1 MHFCRITPEFEV
13 NRMSVLKITNL
24 HASVEGKE
32 ILKGVNLTISEGETV
47 ALLGPN
53 GHGKSTLFNVIMGH
67 PRYEVTEG
75 SIYFD
80 DINVLELPTDERS
93 KLGLFLGMQL
103 PSEIPGVINSDFLK
117 AAVNARRE
125 KPISTYNFYKL
136 LDSATKELK
145 MPFDLATRS
154 LNEGFS
160 GGEKKRNEILQLE
173 LLQPK
178 IALLDEIDSGLDV
191 DAMQV
196 VANVIKKEQS
206 NGRGFLI
213 ISHYARLYDLV
224 KPTRAVVMINGRIAL
239 DGGPEI
245 FKRID
250 QTGYEFIKTEY
261 GIEIEKDEQEM
272 NKVSIGSCAVKDAI
286 K

>member
-1 MHFCRITPEFEV
+1 
-13 NRMSVLKITNL
+13 MSVLKIINL
-24 HASVEGKE
+24 HASVDGKE
-32 ILKGVNLTISEGETV
+32 ILKGVNLEIKEGETV

-67 PRYEVTEG
+67 PKYAVTEG
-75 SIYFD
+75 SIFFD
-80 DINVLELPTDERS
+80 DQDVLTMSTDERS
-93 KLGLFLGMQL
+93 KLGLFLGMQS

-125 KPISTYNFYKL
+125 KPISTYNFYKI
-136 LDSATKELK
+136 LDQATKELK

-213 ISHYARLYDLV
+213 ISHYARLYDLIQ
-224 KPTRAVVMINGRIAL
+224 PTRAVVMINGRIAL
-239 DGGPEI
+239 DCGSEI

-261 GIEIEKDEQEM
+261 GIEIEKEDQDM
-272 NKVSIGSCAVKDAI
+272 NKVSIGSCAVKEAV